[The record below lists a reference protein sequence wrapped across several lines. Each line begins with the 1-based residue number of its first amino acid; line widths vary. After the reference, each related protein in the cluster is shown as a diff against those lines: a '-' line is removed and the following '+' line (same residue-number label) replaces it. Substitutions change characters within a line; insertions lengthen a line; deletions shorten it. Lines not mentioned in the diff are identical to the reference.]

1 MNIKLPAREDASVD
15 MAPMI
20 DLVFLLLIFFMVASV
35 VTELDKVEVE
45 IPKSIHAK
53 VPEDTKGRMM
63 LSIDANGQIYD
74 GLNPVSIT
82 ELKPVMVDELDM
94 NPDLRILIRAD
105 QRVEYKICKDLMI
118 ACGDVG
124 ATDLIYATFEESP

>member
-1 MNIKLPAREDASVD
+1 MNIKLPAREDAAVD

-45 IPKSIHAK
+45 IPRSEHAK

-74 GLNPVSIT
+74 GTSPVTIN
-82 ELKPVMVDELDM
+82 ELKPMIVDELDM
-94 NPDLRILIRAD
+94 NPDLRILVRAD
-105 QRVEYKICKDLMI
+105 RRVEYKTCKDLMI

-124 ATDLIYATFEESP
+124 ATDLIYATFEEWP

>member
-35 VTELDKVEVE
+35 VTELDKAPVE
-45 IPKSIHAK
+45 IPKSEHAK

-74 GLNPVSIT
+74 GLTPVSIN
-82 ELKPVMVDELDM
+82 ELKPRMVEELDM

-105 QRVEYKICKDLMI
+105 RRVEYKTCKDLMI
-118 ACGDVG
+118 ACGEIG
-124 ATDLIYATFEESP
+124 ATDLIYATFEE